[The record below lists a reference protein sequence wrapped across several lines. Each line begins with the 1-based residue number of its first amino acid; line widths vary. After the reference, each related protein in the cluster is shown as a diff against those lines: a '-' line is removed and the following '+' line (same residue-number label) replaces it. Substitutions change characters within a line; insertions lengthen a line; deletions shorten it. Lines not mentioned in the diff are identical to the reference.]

1 MRGVRIDADSAQHVA
16 GLKRM
21 RTARRSARDAEAAHV
36 EAQDERLAFERG
48 DEHVHDVGQV
58 VLRTG
63 RYLDRGT
70 DAGLFGKRSVELVAK
85 GTQTRLL
92 IGLLFLSDL
101 DGGGEARLA
110 RARAA

>member
-1 MRGVRIDADSAQHVA
+1 MENAQRPMRGVRIDADSAQHVA

-36 EAQDERLAFERG
+36 EAQDERLAFERV

-63 RYLDRGT
+63 RYLDRW
-70 DAGLFGKRSVELVAK
+70 
-85 GTQTRLL
+85 
-92 IGLLFLSDL
+92 
-101 DGGGEARLA
+101 DGR
-110 RARAA
+110 RAFSASAA